1 MIGYDAK
8 QRTLTLSTRST
19 SYQMKIDGT
28 GVLLHTYYGPRL
40 RGGDLS
46 RLICPED
53 RGFSP
58 NPYEVGLERTWS
70 LDTQPQ
76 EYSSSG
82 VGDFRLPSL
91 EADLADGSHIV
102 DLRYVGHTITDG
114 KYALEGLPAFYGEG
128 VAAQTLSV
136 ALRDP
141 ASGLVVELLYGVLE
155 EHDLITRAVRVRNEG
170 PAPVRLTR
178 VASAC
183 LDLPAGEHDLIT
195 LGGAYAREREPVR
208 AHLTQGV
215 HSAGSVRGSSSHQQ
229 NPFLVLCDRDATE
242 DAGRCWAMA
251 LVYSGNFLASAEHT
265 QFHETRLTLGIHPFH
280 FAWTLRP
287 GETFTAPEAALV
299 FSARGLGHMS
309 RLFHRAIRL
318 NLCRGPWKDARRPIL
333 INNWEATLF
342 QFDADKLCDIARA
355 AGRVGVELMVM
366 DDGWFGERNDDF
378 TGLGDWNVNQKKLPG
393 GLAPLAE
400 RINGLGMQFGL
411 WVEPEMVNENSD
423 LYRAHPDWA
432 FQAPGRPVTRGRYQ
446 LVLDLTRPEVKQYVL
461 DNLRATLKSA
471 PIAYVKW
478 DMNRSLTDVW
488 SAALPPER
496 QGEVYHRFVLAVYEI
511 LETLHREF
519 PDLLIEGCSGGG
531 GRFDCGMLYYTPQ
544 IWCSDNTDAID
555 RLRIQYGTSL
565 CYPCCAMGAHV
576 SAVPN
581 GLTHRS
587 VPLHTRGVVAA
598 AGTFGYE
605 LDLNELTAEE
615 LDQVRDQI
623 AAFRTDWELVMRGDY
638 YRLGDPFRAEEP
650 FCAWMHVS
658 PDRSRALVGLVQTAR
673 HANPVRPLLRLKG
686 LDPDRDYRVNGRVCG
701 GDELMYAG
709 LALPF
714 LDEYEAV
721 QYHIEAV

>member
-1 MIGYDAK
+1 MIGFDAS
-8 QRTLTLSTRST
+8 QRTITLSTRTT
-19 SYQMKIDGT
+19 SYQMKVDST

-40 RGGDLS
+40 RRGDLS

-58 NPYEVGLERTWS
+58 NPDEVGLDRTWS

-91 EADLADGSHIV
+91 EVDLADGSHTA
-102 DLRYVGHTITDG
+102 DFRYVRHTITEG

-128 VAAQTLSV
+128 VAAQTLTV
-136 ALRDP
+136 ELHDQC
-141 ASGLVVELLYGVLE
+141 SGLTLELLYGVLE
-155 EHDLITRAVRVRNEG
+155 EYDMITRSVRVRNDG
-170 PAPVRLTR
+170 AAPVRLTR

-183 LDLPAGEHDLIT
+183 LDFPVGERDFIT

-208 AHLTQGV
+208 AALTQGV

-229 NPFLVLCDRDATE
+229 NPFLVLCDRDTTE

-251 LVYSGNFLASAEHT
+251 LVYSGNFLASVEHT
-265 QFHETRLTLGIHPFH
+265 QFHETRMTLGIHPFH
-280 FAWTLRP
+280 FAWRLEP
-287 GETFTAPEAALV
+287 GETFTAPEAAMV

-318 NLCRGPWKDARRPIL
+318 NLCRGPWKDQRRPIL

-342 QFDADKLCDIARA
+342 HFDADKIFSIAQA
-355 AGRVGVELMVM
+355 ASRVGVEMMVM

-378 TGLGDWNVNQKKLPG
+378 GGLGDWNVNQKKLPG

-400 RINGLGMQFGL
+400 RINGLGMKFGL

-423 LYRAHPDWA
+423 LYRSHPDWA
-432 FQAPGRPVTRGRYQ
+432 FQVPGRPLTRGRYQ

-461 DNLRATLKSA
+461 DNLRSTLKSA

-488 SAALPPER
+488 SAGLPALR

-544 IWCSDNTDAID
+544 IWCSDNTDAMD
-555 RLRIQYGTSL
+555 RLRIQYGTSF

-576 SAVPN
+576 AAVPN

-587 VPLHTRGVVAA
+587 TPFHTRGVVAA

-638 YRLGDPFRAEEP
+638 YRLSDPFRAEES
-650 FCAWMHVS
+650 FCAWMHVA
-658 PDRSRALVGLVQTAR
+658 PDQSRALVGLVQTQR
-673 HANPVRPLLRLKG
+673 HANPIRPLLRLKG
-686 LDPDRDYRVNGRVCG
+686 LDPDRDYRVNGQVYG

-714 LDEYEAV
+714 LDECEAV

>member
-1 MIGYDAK
+1 MIGFDAS
-8 QRTLTLSTRST
+8 QRTITLSTRAT
-19 SYQMKIDGT
+19 SYQMKIDST

-40 RGGDLS
+40 RRGDLS

-58 NPYEVGLERTWS
+58 NPDEVGLDRTWS

-91 EADLADGSHIV
+91 EADPADGSHTA
-102 DLRYVGHTITDG
+102 DFRYVRHTVTEG

-128 VAAQTLSV
+128 VTAQTLTV
-136 ALRDP
+136 ELHDRC
-141 ASGLVVELLYGVLE
+141 SGLTVELLYGVLE
-155 EHDLITRAVRVRNEG
+155 EYDMITRAVRVRNDG
-170 PAPVRLTR
+170 AAPVRLTR

-183 LDLPAGEHDLIT
+183 LDFPVGEHDFIT

-208 AHLTQGV
+208 AALTQGV

-229 NPFLVLCDRDATE
+229 NPFLVLCDRDTTE

-251 LVYSGNFLASAEHT
+251 LVYSGNFLASVEHT
-265 QFHETRLTLGIHPFH
+265 QFHETRMTLGIHPFH
-280 FAWTLRP
+280 FAWRLAP
-287 GETFTAPEAALV
+287 GETFTAPEAAMV

-318 NLCRGPWKDARRPIL
+318 NLCRGPWKDQRRPIL

-342 QFDADKLCDIARA
+342 HFDADKIFSIAKA
-355 AGRVGVELMVM
+355 ASQVGVEMMVM

-378 TGLGDWNVNQKKLPG
+378 GGLGDWNVNQKKLPG

-400 RINGLGMQFGL
+400 RINGLGMKFGL

-432 FQAPGRPVTRGRYQ
+432 FQVPGRPLTRGRYQ

-461 DNLRATLKSA
+461 DNLRSTLKSA

-511 LETLHREF
+511 LEALHLEF

-544 IWCSDNTDAID
+544 IWCSDNTDAMD
-555 RLRIQYGTSL
+555 RLRIQYGTSF
-565 CYPCCAMGAHV
+565 CYPCCTMGAH
-576 SAVPN
+576 
-581 GLTHRS
+581 
-587 VPLHTRGVVAA
+587 VAA

-638 YRLGDPFRAEEP
+638 YRLGNPFRGEES

-658 PDRSRALVGLVQTAR
+658 PDKSRALVGLVQTQR
-673 HANPVRPLLRLKG
+673 HANPIRPLLRLKG
-686 LDPDRDYRVNGRVCG
+686 LDPDRDYRVNGQVYG
-701 GDELMYAG
+701 GDELLYAG

-714 LDEYEAV
+714 LDECEAV

>member
-1 MIGYDAK
+1 MIGYDAF
-8 QRTLTLSTRST
+8 QRTITLNTRST
-19 SYQMKIDGT
+19 SYQMKIAPT
-28 GVLLHTYYGPRL
+28 GVLLHTYYGQRL

-58 NPYEVGLERTWS
+58 NPDEVGTDRTWS

-91 EADLADGSHIV
+91 ETDLENGSHTA
-102 DLRYVGHTITDG
+102 DLRYVRHTVSQG
-114 KYALEGLPAFYGEG
+114 KYALEGLPAFYGDG
-128 VAAQTLSV
+128 VTAQTLIV
-136 ALRDP
+136 ELRDLC
-141 ASGLVVELLYGVLE
+141 SGLTVELLYGVLE
-155 EHDLITRAVRVRNEG
+155 EYDMITRAIRVRNDG
-170 PAPVRLTR
+170 AAPVRLTR

-183 LDLPAGEHDLIT
+183 LDFPAGEHDLIT

-208 AHLTQGV
+208 ARLTQGV
-215 HSAGSVRGSSSHQQ
+215 HTAGSVRGSSSHQQ

-242 DAGRCWAMA
+242 DAGRCWGMA
-251 LVYSGNFLASAEHT
+251 LVYSGNFLASTEYT
-265 QFHETRLTLGIHPFH
+265 QFHEMRMTMGIHPFH
-280 FAWTLRP
+280 FAWLLQP
-287 GETFTAPEAALV
+287 GETFTAPEAAMV

-309 RLFHRAIRL
+309 RMFHRAIRL

-342 QFDADKLCDIARA
+342 HFDAEKLYSIAQA
-355 AGRVGVELMVM
+355 ASRVGVEMMVM

-378 TGLGDWNVNQKKLPG
+378 GGLGDWNVNEKKLPG
-393 GLAPLAE
+393 GLAPLAG
-400 RINGLGMQFGL
+400 RIGSLGMKFGL

-432 FQAPGRPVTRGRYQ
+432 FQVPGRPVTRGRYQ
-446 LVLDLTRPEVKQYVL
+446 LVLDLSRPEVRQYIL
-461 DNLRATLKSA
+461 DHLCATLKSA
-471 PIAYVKW
+471 DISYLKW

-496 QGEVYHRFVLAVYEI
+496 QGEVYHRFVLGVYEI
-511 LETLHREF
+511 LEALHREF

-544 IWCSDNTDAID
+544 IWCSDNTDAMD
-555 RLRIQYGTSL
+555 RLRIQYGTSF
-565 CYPCCAMGAHV
+565 CYPCASMGAHV

-587 VPLHTRGVVAA
+587 TPLHTRGVVAA

-605 LDLNELTAEE
+605 LDLNELTAAELEE
-615 LDQVRDQI
+615 VSAQI
-623 AAFRTDWELVMRGDY
+623 AGFRTYWDLVMRGDY
-638 YRLGDPFRAEEP
+638 YRISDPFRQEVP

-658 PDRSRALVGLVQTAR
+658 PDRDRALVGLVQTQR
-673 HANPVRPLLRLKG
+673 HANPARPLLRLKG
-686 LDPDRDYRVNGRVCG
+686 LDPDRNYRINGQVYG

-714 LDEYEAV
+714 LDECEAV
-721 QYHIEAV
+721 QYYIESV

>member
-1 MIGYDAK
+1 MIGFDAS
-8 QRTLTLSTRST
+8 QRTITLSTRAT
-19 SYQMKIDGT
+19 SYQMKIDST

-40 RGGDLS
+40 RRGDLS

-58 NPYEVGLERTWS
+58 NPDEVGLDRTWS

-91 EADLADGSHIV
+91 EADLADGSHTA
-102 DLRYVGHTITDG
+102 DFRYVRHTVTEG

-128 VAAQTLSV
+128 VTAQTLTV
-136 ALRDP
+136 ELHDRC
-141 ASGLVVELLYGVLE
+141 SGLTVELLYGVLE
-155 EHDLITRAVRVRNEG
+155 EYDMITRAVRVRNDG
-170 PAPVRLTR
+170 AAPVRLTR

-183 LDLPAGEHDLIT
+183 LDFPVGEHDFIT

-208 AHLTQGV
+208 AALTQGV

-229 NPFLVLCDRDATE
+229 NPFLVLCDRDTTE

-251 LVYSGNFLASAEHT
+251 LVYSGNFLASVEHT
-265 QFHETRLTLGIHPFH
+265 QFHETRMTLGIHPFH
-280 FAWTLRP
+280 FAWRLEP
-287 GETFTAPEAALV
+287 GETFTAPEAAMV

-318 NLCRGPWKDARRPIL
+318 NLCRGPWKDQRRPIL

-342 QFDADKLCDIARA
+342 HFDADKIFSIAKA
-355 AGRVGVELMVM
+355 ASQVGVEMMVM

-378 TGLGDWNVNQKKLPG
+378 GGLGDWNVNQKKLPG

-400 RINGLGMQFGL
+400 RINGLGMKFGL

-432 FQAPGRPVTRGRYQ
+432 FQVPGRPLTRGRYQ

-461 DNLRATLKSA
+461 DNLRSTLKSA

-544 IWCSDNTDAID
+544 IWCSDNTDAMD
-555 RLRIQYGTSL
+555 RLRIQYGTSF
-565 CYPCCAMGAHV
+565 CYPCCTMGAHV
-576 SAVPN
+576 AAVPN

-587 VPLHTRGVVAA
+587 TPFHTRGVVAA

-638 YRLGDPFRAEEP
+638 YRLGAPFRGG
-650 FCAWMHVS
+650 S
-658 PDRSRALVGLVQTAR
+658 PSVPGCTSPPTRAGPWWDWSRPSATPTPSGLC
-673 HANPVRPLLRLKG
+673 
-686 LDPDRDYRVNGRVCG
+686 CG
-701 GDELMYAG
+701 SRGWTRTG
-709 LALPF
+709 TTG
-714 LDEYEAV
+714 
-721 QYHIEAV
+721 

>member
-1 MIGYDAK
+1 MIGYDAS
-8 QRTLTLSTRST
+8 QRTITLSTRST

-40 RGGDLS
+40 RRGDLS

-58 NPYEVGLERTWS
+58 NPDEVGLDRTWS

-91 EADLADGSHIV
+91 EADLADGSHTA
-102 DLRYVGHTITDG
+102 DFRYVRHTVTEG
-114 KYALEGLPAFYGEG
+114 KYALEGLPAFYGDG
-128 VAAQTLSV
+128 VTAQTLTV
-136 ALRDP
+136 ELHDRC
-141 ASGLVVELLYGVLE
+141 SGLTVELLYGVLE
-155 EHDLITRAVRVRNEG
+155 EYDMITRAVRVRNDG
-170 PAPVRLTR
+170 AAPVRLTR

-183 LDLPAGEHDLIT
+183 LDFPVGEHDFIT

-208 AHLTQGV
+208 TALTQGA

-229 NPFLVLCDRDATE
+229 NPFLVLCDRDTTE

-251 LVYSGNFLASAEHT
+251 LVYSGNFLASVEHT
-265 QFHETRLTLGIHPFH
+265 QFHETRMTLGIHPFH
-280 FAWTLRP
+280 FAWRLEP
-287 GETFTAPEAALV
+287 GETFTAPEAAMV

-318 NLCRGPWKDARRPIL
+318 NLCRGPWKDQRRPIL

-342 QFDADKLCDIARA
+342 HFDADKIFSIAQA
-355 AGRVGVELMVM
+355 ASRVGVEMMVM

-378 TGLGDWNVNQKKLPG
+378 GGLGDWNVNQKKLPG

-400 RINGLGMQFGL
+400 RINGLGMKFGL

-423 LYRAHPDWA
+423 LYRAHPGWA
-432 FQAPGRPVTRGRYQ
+432 FQVPGRPLTRGRYQ
-446 LVLDLTRPEVKQYVL
+446 LVLDLTRPEVRQYVL
-461 DNLRATLKSA
+461 DNLRSTLKSA

-488 SAALPPER
+488 SAALPAQR

-511 LETLHREF
+511 LEALHREF

-544 IWCSDNTDAID
+544 IWCSDNTDAMD
-555 RLRIQYGTSL
+555 RLRIQYGTSF
-565 CYPCCAMGAHV
+565 CYPCCTMGAHV

-587 VPLHTRGVVAA
+587 TPFHTRGVVAA

-605 LDLNELTAEE
+605 LDLNELTTEE

-650 FCAWMHVS
+650 FCAWMHVA
-658 PDRSRALVGLVQTAR
+658 PDQSRALVGLVQTQR
-673 HANPVRPLLRLKG
+673 HANPIRPLLRLKG
-686 LDPDRDYRVNGRVCG
+686 LDPDRDYRVNGQVYG

-714 LDEYEAV
+714 LDECEAV

>member
-1 MIGYDAK
+1 MIGFDAS
-8 QRTLTLSTRST
+8 QRTITLSTRAT
-19 SYQMKIDGT
+19 SYQMKIDST

-40 RGGDLS
+40 RRGDLS

-58 NPYEVGLERTWS
+58 NPDEVGLDRTWS

-91 EADLADGSHIV
+91 EADPADGSHTA
-102 DLRYVGHTITDG
+102 DFRYVRHTVTEG

-128 VAAQTLSV
+128 VTAQTLTV
-136 ALRDP
+136 ELHDRC
-141 ASGLVVELLYGVLE
+141 SGLTVELLYGVLE
-155 EHDLITRAVRVRNEG
+155 EYDMITRAVRVRNDG
-170 PAPVRLTR
+170 AAPVRLTR

-183 LDLPAGEHDLIT
+183 LDFPVGDHDFIT

-208 AHLTQGV
+208 AALTQGV

-229 NPFLVLCDRDATE
+229 NPFLVLCDRDTTE

-251 LVYSGNFLASAEHT
+251 LVYSGNFLASVEHT
-265 QFHETRLTLGIHPFH
+265 QFHETRMTLGIHPFH
-280 FAWTLRP
+280 FAWRLAP
-287 GETFTAPEAALV
+287 GETFTAPEAAMV

-318 NLCRGPWKDARRPIL
+318 NLCRGPWKDQRRPIL

-342 QFDADKLCDIARA
+342 NFDADKIFSIAKA
-355 AGRVGVELMVM
+355 ASQVGVEMMVM

-378 TGLGDWNVNQKKLPG
+378 GGLGDWNVNQKKLPG

-400 RINGLGMQFGL
+400 RINGLGMKFGL

-432 FQAPGRPVTRGRYQ
+432 FQVPGRPLTRGRYQ

-461 DNLRATLKSA
+461 DNLRSTLKSA

-511 LETLHREF
+511 LEALHLEF

-544 IWCSDNTDAID
+544 IWCSDNTDAMD
-555 RLRIQYGTSL
+555 RLRIQYGTSF
-565 CYPCCAMGAHV
+565 CYPCCTMGAH
-576 SAVPN
+576 
-581 GLTHRS
+581 
-587 VPLHTRGVVAA
+587 VAA

-638 YRLGDPFRAEEP
+638 YRLGNPFRGEES

-658 PDRSRALVGLVQTAR
+658 PDKSRALVGLVQTQR
-673 HANPVRPLLRLKG
+673 HANPIRPLLRLKG
-686 LDPDRDYRVNGRVCG
+686 LDPDRDYRVNGQVYG
-701 GDELMYAG
+701 GDELLYAG

-714 LDEYEAV
+714 LDECEAV